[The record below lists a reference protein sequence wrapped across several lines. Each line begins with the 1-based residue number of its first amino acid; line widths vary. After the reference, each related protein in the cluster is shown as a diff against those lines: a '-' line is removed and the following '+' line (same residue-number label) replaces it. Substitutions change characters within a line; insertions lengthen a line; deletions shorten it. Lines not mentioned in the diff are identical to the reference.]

1 MSLNRKEKKALPNF
15 VVGVT
20 FSYIVHC
27 LQIVLVK
34 YVRPSSTEGKAP
46 YVWTLATIQKLIC
59 QNYRDVNYL
68 IECYWLCAPILTFE
82 RYFSFLIIQGH
93 FQIYTVHQCKW
104 DLITAKCWY
113 FYLFLQ
119 EQQDKTTPLPGV
131 LFFIFIFSK
140 RPMGKWWSFAATW
153 CLWERWW
160 WWPLDD
166 FFLILKWRKW
176 PHQWITAMVEL
187 VTQMC
192 FPTND
197 DNKNDSSSCE
207 SVVLLHYHVNEH
219 DGFLHIVTDW
229 TKPRETEN
237 SSTALGNPKLWE
249 HKQHFKLAHIFF

>member
-1 MSLNRKEKKALPNF
+1 M
-15 VVGVT
+15 
-20 FSYIVHC
+20 
-27 LQIVLVK
+27 LVK

-197 DNKNDSSSCE
+197 DNKNDSSWWHPRLQPCLEWLTFSSWVFCI
-207 SVVLLHYHVNEH
+207 SFKMWNLNLLYSDASSSYFAGTWQNIGHV
-219 DGFLHIVTDW
+219 
-229 TKPRETEN
+229 
-237 SSTALGNPKLWE
+237 STI
-249 HKQHFKLAHIFF
+249 H